1 MSAVTLEDLIKSLKS
16 AVINASK
23 VLEQSNINSIHN
35 YFDADGTPKTLPIKV
50 GDKTSQVPLYTL
62 INQQNLNISELEISF
77 QTKLF
82 GDRMSGSNAFSGSAD
97 DGDGGSVTPLP
108 SGSNGNLFC
117 DIHDPSKFQDGGYAN
132 IKMTFKM
139 GDKPESVSRINDML
153 IQQYNL

>member
-23 VLEQSNINSIHN
+23 VLEQSNINSIHD

-50 GDKTSQVPLYTL
+50 GDKTSQIPLYTL

-82 GDRMSGSNAFSGSAD
+82 GDRMSGSNDVSGSYD
-97 DGDGGSVTPLP
+97 DSGGAIPLP
-108 SGSNGNLFC
+108 SGSNSSLFC
-117 DIHDPSKFQDGGYAN
+117 DIHSPQQCQDGGYAN

>member
-23 VLEQSNINSIHN
+23 VLETSNINSIHD

-82 GDRMSGSNAFSGSAD
+82 GDRMSGSNDISGGVD
-97 DGDGGSVTPLP
+97 DGSGTPP
-108 SGSNGNLFC
+108 VSGSNSSLFC
-117 DIHDPSKFQDGGYAN
+117 DIHDPCKSQDGGYAN

>member
-1 MSAVTLEDLIKSLKS
+1 MSAVTFEDLIKSLKS

-23 VLEQSNINSIHN
+23 VLETSNINSIHD
-35 YFDADGTPKTLPIKV
+35 YFDDDGTPKTLPIKV

-82 GDRMSGSNAFSGSAD
+82 GDRMSGSNDTSGSMD
-97 DGDGGSVTPLP
+97 DGSGTPPP
-108 SGSNGNLFC
+108 SGSNGINSSLFC
-117 DIHDPSKFQDGGYAN
+117 DIHDPCKSQDGGYAN

-139 GDKPESVSRINDML
+139 GEKPESVSRINDML

>member
-1 MSAVTLEDLIKSLKS
+1 MSAVTFEDLIKSLKS

-23 VLEQSNINSIHN
+23 VLETSNINSIHD
-35 YFDADGTPKTLPIKV
+35 YFDDDGTPKTLPIKV

-82 GDRMSGSNAFSGSAD
+82 SDRMSGSNEVSGSMD
-97 DGDGGSVTPLP
+97 DDSGTPP
-108 SGSNGNLFC
+108 VSGSNGSLLC
-117 DIHDPSKFQDGGYAN
+117 DIHSPQQCQDGGYAN

-153 IQQYNL
+153 IQKYGL

>member
-1 MSAVTLEDLIKSLKS
+1 MSAVTFEDLIKSLKS

-23 VLEQSNINSIHN
+23 VLETSNINSIHD

-82 GDRMSGSNAFSGSAD
+82 SDRMSGSNDVSGSMD
-97 DGDGGSVTPLP
+97 DDSGTPP
-108 SGSNGNLFC
+108 VSGSNGSLLC
-117 DIHDPSKFQDGGYAN
+117 DIHSPQQCQDGGYAN

-153 IQQYNL
+153 IQKYGL

>member
-1 MSAVTLEDLIKSLKS
+1 MGAVTLEDLIKSLKS
-16 AVINASK
+16 SIINASK
-23 VLEQSNINSIHN
+23 VLETSNINSIHD
-35 YFDADGTPKTLPIKV
+35 YFDDDGTPKTLPIKV

-82 GDRMSGSNAFSGSAD
+82 SERMSGSNDVSGSSD
-97 DGDGGSVTPLP
+97 DGGATPPVSSSVY
-108 SGSNGNLFC
+108 C
-117 DIHDPSKFQDGGYAN
+117 DIHDPSKSQDGGYAN

-139 GDKPESVSRINDML
+139 GQKPESVSRINDML

>member
-1 MSAVTLEDLIKSLKS
+1 MSAVTFEDLIKSLKS

-23 VLEQSNINSIHN
+23 VLETSNINSIHD
-35 YFDADGTPKTLPIKV
+35 YFNDDGTPKTLPIKV

-82 GDRMSGSNAFSGSAD
+82 SDRMSGSNDVSGSMD
-97 DGDGGSVTPLP
+97 DDSGTPP
-108 SGSNGNLFC
+108 VSGSNGSLLC
-117 DIHDPSKFQDGGYAN
+117 DIHSPQQCQDGGYAN

-139 GDKPESVSRINDML
+139 GDKPEAVSRINDML

>member
-1 MSAVTLEDLIKSLKS
+1 MSAVTFEDLIKSLKS

-23 VLEQSNINSIHN
+23 VLETSNINSIHD

-82 GDRMSGSNAFSGSAD
+82 SDRMSGSNEVSGSMD
-97 DGDGGSVTPLP
+97 DDSGTPP
-108 SGSNGNLFC
+108 VSGSNGSLLC
-117 DIHDPSKFQDGGYAN
+117 DIHSPQQCQDGGYAN

-153 IQQYNL
+153 IQKYGL

>member
-1 MSAVTLEDLIKSLKS
+1 MSAVTFEDLITSLKS

-23 VLEQSNINSIHN
+23 VLETSNINSIHD
-35 YFDADGTPKTLPIKV
+35 YFDADGTPKTLPIKF

-82 GDRMSGSNAFSGSAD
+82 NPRMSGSNDSSGSMDNGTA
-97 DGDGGSVTPLP
+97 TPPL
-108 SGSNGNLFC
+108 SGSSIYC
-117 DIHDPSKFQDGGYAN
+117 DIHDPCKTQDGGYAN

-153 IQQYNL
+153 IQTYGL

>member
-1 MSAVTLEDLIKSLKS
+1 MSAVTFEDLIKSLKS

-23 VLEQSNINSIHN
+23 VLETSNINSIHD
-35 YFDADGTPKTLPIKV
+35 YFDDDGTPKTLPIKV

-82 GDRMSGSNAFSGSAD
+82 SDRMSGSNEVSGSMD
-97 DGDGGSVTPLP
+97 DDSGTPP
-108 SGSNGNLFC
+108 VSGSNGSLLC
-117 DIHDPSKFQDGGYAN
+117 DIHSPQQCQDGGYAN

>member
-1 MSAVTLEDLIKSLKS
+1 MSAVTFEDLIKSLKS

-23 VLEQSNINSIHN
+23 VLETSNINSIHD
-35 YFDADGTPKTLPIKV
+35 YFDDDGTPKTLPIKV

-82 GDRMSGSNAFSGSAD
+82 SDRMSGSNDVSGSMD
-97 DGDGGSVTPLP
+97 DDSGTPP
-108 SGSNGNLFC
+108 VSGSNGSLLC
-117 DIHDPSKFQDGGYAN
+117 DIHSPQQCQDGGYAN

-153 IQQYNL
+153 IQKYGL

>member
-23 VLEQSNINSIHN
+23 LLETSNINSIHD
-35 YFDADGTPKTLPIKV
+35 YFNDDGTPKTLPIKV
-50 GDKTSQVPLYTL
+50 GDKTSQIPLYTL

-82 GDRMSGSNAFSGSAD
+82 SDRMSGSNDVSGSMD
-97 DGDGGSVTPLP
+97 DDSGTPP
-108 SGSNGNLFC
+108 VSGSNGSLLC
-117 DIHDPSKFQDGGYAN
+117 DIHSPQQCQDGGYAN

-153 IQQYNL
+153 IQKYGL

>member
-1 MSAVTLEDLIKSLKS
+1 MSAVTFEDLIKSLKS
-16 AVINASK
+16 SIINASK
-23 VLEQSNINSIHN
+23 VLETSNIDSIHN

-82 GDRMSGSNAFSGSAD
+82 SDRMSGSNDVSGSSD
-97 DGDGGSVTPLP
+97 DGGGDSTPP
-108 SGSNGNLFC
+108 SSGSMDSNIYC
-117 DIHDPSKFQDGGYAN
+117 DIHDPQKSQDGGYAT
-132 IKMTFKM
+132 IKINFKM
-139 GDKPESVSRINDML
+139 GDKPESASRINDML